1 MRNLKRIIYSPTCEY
16 RSNKTFAP
24 IHFFIDALS
33 ESISFDLLLGYF
45 SSSALNALSI
55 GFTPFIING
64 GVMRMIINDVLSAD
78 DKSAIIRGQTDDKLK
93 ETELDLIVDDFKK
106 LSTPGKHT
114 LNCLAW
120 LIANNRLDIKVVRP
134 RNTSGIMHPKSGIF
148 YDGKNKI
155 AFKGSCNFTAQ
166 GILGNIEEIN
176 VKQEWNSKVDAD
188 AIIENQEY
196 FDNIFSEKEDSL
208 TYLSVEEVKE
218 RILSGSA
225 EKSLDELIEDEKK
238 LLEAFKKDIN
248 RDEHLDKRYNQL
260 EESLTKYQSAPR
272 FPYVQGPRDYQK
284 EAYKAWCRN
293 NKQGVFAMATG
304 TGKTITALNCLLQ
317 EYRETGAYQA
327 LILVPTK
334 SLVSQWEKECRSF
347 NFINSI
353 KVCSGEDWEPELS
366 RLSLY
371 RKLDPTHSFLI
382 ITTYR
387 SFTSKRFDTY
397 RSLLKEDDLLIA
409 DEAHNIGSPQ
419 FLRFLPKINIAKRIA
434 LSATFHRQYDEE
446 GNVKINKFF
455 NDKPPYT
462 FSYDMEMAI
471 EKGVLCEYDYFPHI
485 VYLTEDEL
493 MQYREITEKLLKFF
507 DSDTGTLKKDPV
519 VEMLL
524 LKRKRIIHKAEN
536 KKIIFHKII
545 KEEYA
550 RRNSLKYSLIYVP
563 EGESESDDDDD
574 ESMNLLNQYTKITS
588 GIDRNIIV
596 RQFTSKTK
604 DREQILKDFSQGK
617 IDVLTSMKCLD
628 EGVDVPRTEL
638 AFFCASTGN
647 PKQFIQRRGRVLRS
661 HPDKFFATIHDLVVI
676 PYNIHDNDYECPMQ
690 KSLVQN
696 ELERVVNFSFLAR
709 NKYHTFNVL
718 NDVCNHFGLNLFTI
732 NENIKDK

>member
-334 SLVSQWEKECRSF
+334 DLLIQWAEEVGCFNINQGIILV
-347 NFINSI
+347 
-353 KVCSGEDWEPELS
+353 GEETDWK
-366 RLSLY
+366 
-371 RKLDPTHSFLI
+371 RKLSKLTTSLMFGKKRSYI
-382 ITTYR
+382 IICTYA
-387 SFTSKRFDTY
+387 SFTRNTFQNF
-397 RSLLKEDDLLIA
+397 LKYLDKETVIIA
-409 DEAHNIGSPQ
+409 DEAHNIGAPNV
-419 FLRFLPKINIAKRIA
+419 KNILDTIAVKKRIG
-434 LSATFHRQYDEE
+434 LSATPKRIYDAE
-446 GNVKINKFF
+446 GTVAMNEFF
-455 NDKPPYT
+455 NDDTPYT
-462 FSYDMEMAI
+462 YEFSMEEAI
-471 EKGVLCEYDYFPHI
+471 AQGILCQYNYFPHI
-485 VYLTEDEL
+485 VTLSTDEFKE
-493 MQYREITEKLLKFF
+493 YREITRKLSRFF
-507 DSDTGTLKKDPV
+507 NADTQRYDDCKAANS
-519 VEMLL
+519 LL
-524 LKRKRIIHKAEN
+524 MQRKRIIHKAEN
-536 KKIIFHKII
+536 KLPKFKQIIS
-545 KEEYA
+545 KEFED
-550 RRNSLKYSLIYVP
+550 RGSLKYSFVYVP
-563 EGESESDDDDD
+563 EGLDNAED
-574 ESMNLLNQYTKITS
+574 ENSRIIQYYNQAIMDVS
-588 GIDRNIIV
+588 SNIRV
-596 RQFTSKTK
+596 AAFTGETEN
-604 DREQILKDFSQGK
+604 REHILKLFESGE
-617 IDVLTSMKCLD
+617 IDVLSAMKCLD
-628 EGVDVPRTEL
+628 EGVDVPRSEL
-638 AFFCASTGN
+638 AFFCSSTE
-647 PKQFIQRRGRVLRS
+647 IGRAHV
-661 HPDKFFATIHDLVVI
+661 
-676 PYNIHDNDYECPMQ
+676 
-690 KSLVQN
+690 
-696 ELERVVNFSFLAR
+696 
-709 NKYHTFNVL
+709 
-718 NDVCNHFGLNLFTI
+718 
-732 NENIKDK
+732 